1 MAAIHNIT
9 IEQGATYRLSAVWKD
24 ASNVAVNLT
33 GYTARMMV
41 RRKYTDAAP
50 LLTFT
55 TENGAIVLGGAAGTV
70 EVTGLATLTDDLPTK
85 PCVWDIELVS
95 PTGFVKRLL
104 EGVAVVTPEVTK

>member
-1 MAAIHNIT
+1 MAAVHNIT

-24 ASNVAVNLT
+24 AGGTPINLT

-41 RRKYTDAAP
+41 RRKYSDPAP

-55 TENGAIVLGGAAGTV
+55 TENGAIVLGGALGTV
-70 EVTGLATLTDDLPTK
+70 EVTGLATLTDDLPVK
-85 PCVWDIELVS
+85 PCVWDIELIS

-104 EGVAVVTPEVTK
+104 EGSATVTPEVTK

>member
-1 MAAIHNIT
+1 MAAVHNIT
-9 IEQGATYRLSAVWKD
+9 IEQGATFRLSAVWKD
-24 ASNVAVNLT
+24 ANNALINLT

-41 RRKYTDAAP
+41 RRTYKDAAP

-70 EVTGLATLTDDLPTK
+70 EVTGLATLTDDIPAK